1 MATIES
7 RLTLLERTRAVA
19 VRLRPIPF
27 GILPPVGDPRRAA
40 ALADIATH
48 TKAGQKFITYEIV

>member
-7 RLTLLERTRAVA
+7 RITLLERTIAA
-19 VRLRPIPF
+19 VRVRPIPF
-27 GILPPVGDPRRAA
+27 GILPPAGDPRRAA